1 MTSVFEHYEGHLAP
15 LYSWICGGMD
25 HALSRGRDEL
35 AELGLATGDSRYA
48 VDLGA
53 GFGMHAIPLAQFG
66 WKVLAIDSSA
76 NLLDEL
82 KAHPDSG
89 SVAAAR
95 DDLLS
100 FPRHLSRKPDAVLC
114 MGDTLAHLP
123 DRGSVQELIRVV
135 AEHLAPGGRFVMTF
149 RDYSKPPDDTTQFV
163 PVRSDPSRIFVCC
176 LEYRQGFVN
185 VHDILHERDAD
196 AWSTRVS
203 SYRKLRLQPGWVKQQ
218 LEQGGFSVD
227 VGPGLSGMIRLDAV
241 RDR

>member
-1 MTSVFEHYEGHLAP
+1 
-15 LYSWICGGMD
+15 
-25 HALSRGRDEL
+25 
-35 AELGLATGDSRYA
+35 
-48 VDLGA
+48 
-53 GFGMHAIPLAQFG
+53 
-66 WKVLAIDSSA
+66 
-76 NLLDEL
+76 
-82 KAHPDSG
+82 
-89 SVAAAR
+89 
-95 DDLLS
+95 
-100 FPRHLSRKPDAVLC
+100 
-114 MGDTLAHLP
+114 
-123 DRGSVQELIRVV
+123 V